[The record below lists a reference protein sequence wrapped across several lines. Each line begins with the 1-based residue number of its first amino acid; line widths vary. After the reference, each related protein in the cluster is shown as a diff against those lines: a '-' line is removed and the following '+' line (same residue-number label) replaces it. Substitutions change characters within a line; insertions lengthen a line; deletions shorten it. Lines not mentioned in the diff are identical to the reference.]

1 MAKLC
6 RLYLITPP
14 RIDTDFPDTLARA
27 LDAGDVACLQLRLE
41 DASEDMV
48 RAAIDSLRAVTQS
61 RGVAFLLNNNP
72 GLAVDAGC
80 DGVHIEQ
87 DNSPCDQAR
96 AAFGPDGI
104 VGVSCHDSRHLAIEA
119 AESGAD
125 YVSFGPFH
133 GIPTNEDKE
142 LADPDILALWDEAT
156 TVPSVAMGGITIE
169 NCPPLVRAGADFI
182 AVSSAVWD
190 DPRGAAAAVEDF
202 NMAISQS

>member
-14 RIDTDFPDTLARA
+14 RIDSAFPDTLARA

-41 DASEDMV
+41 NASEDM
-48 RAAIDSLRAVTQS
+48 LRATIDTLRPVTQS

-72 GLAVDAGC
+72 GLAIDTGC

-87 DNSPCDQAR
+87 GDVSCQQAR
-96 AAFGPDGI
+96 AAFGQDGI
-104 VGVSCHDSRHLAIEA
+104 VGVSCQGSRHLAIEA

-125 YVSFGPFH
+125 YVSFGPFY
-133 GIPTNEDKE
+133 GISTNENE
-142 LADPDILALWDEAT
+142 GLADPDIVALWDEAT
-156 TVPSVAMGGITIE
+156 TVPSVAVGGITVE
-169 NCPPLVRAGADFI
+169 NCPNLVRAGADFI

-190 DPRGAAAAVEDF
+190 DPRGPAAAVEDF
-202 NMAISQS
+202 NTAITQS